1 MLWLPSSMRQGRAG
15 DEKDGRGMMYDVRG
29 EIVDWKNGQKYAILF
44 WKNGQNVYREVIYDV
59 DLEGLVN

>member
-1 MLWLPSSMRQGRAG
+1 
-15 DEKDGRGMMYDVRG
+15 MMYDVRG

-44 WKNGQNVYREVIYDV
+44 WENGQNVYREVIYDV

>member
-1 MLWLPSSMRQGRAG
+1 
-15 DEKDGRGMMYDVRG
+15 MMYDVRW